1 MNSTNS
7 DLVALSWPLPNGDG
21 IIEHCLD
28 NGTVLPM
35 ENRALGAALILD
47 GLIH

>member
-1 MNSTNS
+1 MNSTVL
-7 DLVALSWPLPNGDG
+7 DLVALSWSLLNGDG

-35 ENRALGAALILD
+35 ENRALAATLILEF
-47 GLIH
+47 LIH